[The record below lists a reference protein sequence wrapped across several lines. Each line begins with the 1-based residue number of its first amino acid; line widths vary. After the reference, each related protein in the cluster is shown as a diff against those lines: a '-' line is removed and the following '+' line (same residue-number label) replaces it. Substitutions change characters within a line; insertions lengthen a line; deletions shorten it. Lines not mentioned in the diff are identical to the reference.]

1 MGTLSWCRSRHCL
14 STHRC
19 PTPTLG
25 PWLSSQQVHGPR
37 AQAEDGG
44 DLLCCFAPWLP
55 ETYVCACFEVP
66 LITACF

>member
-1 MGTLSWCRSRHCL
+1 M
-14 STHRC
+14 
-19 PTPTLG
+19 PTLG

-55 ETYVCACFEVP
+55 ETYVCACFELP
-66 LITACF
+66 LITVCF